1 MFLINIC
8 ADFIN
13 IFLINSY
20 ELNDKNLYL
29 LYLLLLLL
37 IESRSIN
44 EEFYKKSESLLY
56 AMYNKTF
63 GDLNHHIASAPDW
76 RLLSTYGGP
85 LSIDE
90 FRDSFSNIKFTDIN
104 DYIVHTPA
112 CRMIGKLYEKKH
124 KF

>member
-1 MFLINIC
+1 MENHRSKFHILDNHESF
-8 ADFIN
+8 FIVDGLFCSFN
-13 IFLINSY
+13 CCMA
-20 ELNDKNLYL
+20 YL
-29 LYLLLLLL
+29 KD
-37 IESRSIN
+37 RAH

-63 GDLNHHIASAPDW
+63 GNLNHHIASAPDW
-76 RLLSTYGGP
+76 RLLSAYGGP

>member
-1 MFLINIC
+1 M
-8 ADFIN
+8 A
-13 IFLINSY
+13 
-20 ELNDKNLYL
+20 YL
-29 LYLLLLLL
+29 KD
-37 IESRSIN
+37 RSH

-63 GDLNHHIASAPDW
+63 GDLNHNIAAAPDW
-76 RLLSTYGGP
+76 RLLSAYGGP

-90 FRDSFSNIKFTDIN
+90 FRESFSNIKFTDIN